1 MPHALLRACVLAVST
16 AVLMIVGA
24 TSASAHDQLIDSSP
38 SVDQHLDAA
47 PTQIRLEYSAEIM
60 DVGAAVILADAAGT
74 DWTSGDPVLDGP
86 TVTVPVDPELPD
98 GAYTVRWRVVSSDGH
113 AISGSIPFQVGV
125 VTASPAPASTPTPTE
140 ASTAAGS
147 TTTPRTESAFPW
159 RTVGIAAAGAV
170 LAGGLYALVLVL
182 RRRSS

>member
-1 MPHALLRACVLAVST
+1 MPHALLRASVLAVST
-16 AVLMIVGA
+16 AVLMIAGT

-47 PTQIRLEYSAEIM
+47 PTEIRLEYSAEIM
-60 DVGAAVILADAAGT
+60 DVGAAVILADDAGT

-125 VTASPAPASTPTPTE
+125 VTASPEPETTSTPDPEPSTP
-140 ASTAAGS
+140 ST
-147 TTTPRTESAFPW
+147 FPW
-159 RTVGIAAAGAV
+159 RTVGVAAAGAV
-170 LAGGLYALVLVL
+170 IAGGLYALVLVL
-182 RRRSS
+182 VLRRRSS